1 MTQKRILSLLV
12 SAALLCG
19 LLAGCS
25 GTNSDASHASS
36 SASSAASSSA
46 SSENILS
53 STVQAD
59 TSGLFN
65 KDFDENSL
73 FSVNGTAAAF
83 EPSLGWG
90 PGVSGCSLKSV
101 QAAATLLVWADEA
114 NLSARTESAI
124 EDAYT
129 QWYDNLT
136 DSEQEGFAEAWPMI
150 KEDAAAL
157 LEDKDAMAGRLEDV
171 GLDADKLTFSEK
183 DWNALEDVVDP
194 LVPEAKGE
202 Y

>member
-19 LLAGCS
+19 LLVGCS
-25 GTNSDASHASS
+25 DTSDDASHASS
-36 SASSAASSSA
+36 SASSPSSSSA
-46 SSENILS
+46 SSERAPS

-73 FSVNGTAAAF
+73 FSVDGTAAAF
-83 EPSLGWG
+83 APSLGWG

-114 NLSARTESAI
+114 NLSARTDAAI

-129 QWYDNLT
+129 QWYDNLS
-136 DSEQEGFAEAWPMI
+136 DLEQEGFAEAWPMI

-157 LEDKDAMAGRLEDV
+157 LEDKDAMAGRLDDV
-171 GLDADKLTFSEK
+171 GLEADKLTFSEK
-183 DWNALEDVVDP
+183 DWNALEEVVDP

>member
-19 LLAGCS
+19 LLVGCS
-25 GTNSDASHASS
+25 DTSNDASHASS
-36 SASSAASSSA
+36 SASSPSSSSA
-46 SSENILS
+46 SSESAPS

-73 FSVNGTAAAF
+73 FSVDGTAAAF

-114 NLSARTESAI
+114 NLSARTETAI

-129 QWYDNLT
+129 QWYDNLS

-157 LEDKDAMAGRLEDV
+157 LEDKDAMAGRLDDV
-171 GLDADKLTFSEK
+171 GLEADKLTFSEK

>member
-19 LLAGCS
+19 LLVGCS
-25 GTNSDASHASS
+25 DTSDDASHASS
-36 SASSAASSSA
+36 SASSPSSSSA
-46 SSENILS
+46 SSESAPS

-73 FSVNGTAAAF
+73 FSVDGTAAAF
-83 EPSLGWG
+83 APSLGWG

-114 NLSARTESAI
+114 NLSARTDAAI

-129 QWYDNLT
+129 QWYDNLS
-136 DSEQEGFAEAWPMI
+136 DLEQEGFAEAWPMI

-157 LEDKDAMAGRLEDV
+157 LEDKDAMAGRLDDV
-171 GLDADKLTFSEK
+171 GLEADKLTFSEK
-183 DWNALEDVVDP
+183 DWNALEEVVDP

>member
-1 MTQKRILSLLV
+1 MIRKRILSLLV
-12 SAALLCG
+12 CPALLCG
-19 LLAGCS
+19 VLAGCS
-25 GTNSDASHASS
+25 TSSGSTAASSS
-36 SASSAASSSA
+36 SASASES
-46 SSENILS
+46 IPS
-53 STVQAD
+53 STVTAD
-59 TSGLFN
+59 TGKVGPL
-65 KDFDENSL
+65 DAGENSL
-73 FSVNGTAAAF
+73 FSLSDPDDAF
-83 EPSLGWG
+83 APCLGWG

-114 NLSARTESAI
+114 NLSARTETAI

-129 QWYDNLT
+129 QWYDNLS

-150 KEDAAAL
+150 KDDAAAL

-171 GLDADKLTFSEK
+171 GLDAKKLTFSEK

>member
-25 GTNSDASHASS
+25 DTSDDASHASS
-36 SASSAASSSA
+36 SASSPSSSSA
-46 SSENILS
+46 SSESAPS

-73 FSVNGTAAAF
+73 FSVDGTAAAF

-114 NLSARTESAI
+114 NLSARTDAAI

-129 QWYDNLT
+129 QWYDNLS
-136 DSEQEGFAEAWPMI
+136 DLEQEGFAEAWPMI

-157 LEDKDAMAGRLEDV
+157 LEDKDSMAGRLDDV
-171 GLDADKLTFSEK
+171 GLEADKLTFSEK
-183 DWNALEDVVDP
+183 DWNALEEVVDP

>member
-1 MTQKRILSLLV
+1 MTRNRILSLLV
-12 SAALLCG
+12 CAALLAG
-19 LLAGCS
+19 LLAGCTSTS
-25 GTNSDASHASS
+25 GGS
-36 SASSAASSSA
+36 SASASGDAASSESIPA
-46 SSENILS
+46 S
-53 STVQAD
+53 TAQAD
-59 TSGLFN
+59 TGKLTPN
-65 KDFDENSL
+65 LDEDENSI
-73 FSVNGTAAAF
+73 FSIQNTEAAF
-83 EPSLGWG
+83 APCLGWG

-114 NLSARTESAI
+114 NLSARTETAI

-129 QWYDNLT
+129 QWYDNLS

-150 KEDAAAL
+150 KDDAAAL
-157 LEDKDAMAGRLEDV
+157 LEDKDAMAGRLDDV
-171 GLDADKLTFSEK
+171 GLEADKLTFSEK

>member
-1 MTQKRILSLLV
+1 MTQKRIFSLLV

-25 GTNSDASHASS
+25 DSASSQASHATS
-36 SASSAASSSA
+36 SASSAAA
-46 SSENILS
+46 SESLPA
-53 STVQAD
+53 STAEAS
-59 TSGLFN
+59 TSGLFD

-73 FSVNGTAAAF
+73 FSVSGTAAAF
-83 EPSLGWG
+83 EPCLGWG

-101 QAAATLLVWADEA
+101 QAAASLLVWADET
-114 NLSARTESAI
+114 NLSARASDAI
-124 EDAYT
+124 EDAYS
-129 QWYDNLT
+129 QWYDNL
-136 DSEQEGFAEAWPMI
+136 SEMEQESFAEAWPMI
-150 KEDAAAL
+150 REDAAAL

-171 GLDADKLTFSEK
+171 GLEADKLTFSAK
-183 DWNALEDVVDP
+183 DWTALEDVVDP

>member
-1 MTQKRILSLLV
+1 MTQKHILSLLV

-25 GTNSDASHASS
+25 NTNGDASHASS
-36 SASSAASSSA
+36 SASEPSSV
-46 SSENILS
+46 SSESTPS
-53 STVQAD
+53 STAQAD

-73 FSVNGTAAAF
+73 FSVDGTAAAF

-90 PGVSGCSLKSV
+90 PG
-101 QAAATLLVWADEA
+101 AATLLVWADEA
-114 NLSARTESAI
+114 NLSARTETAI

-129 QWYDNLT
+129 QWYDNLS

-150 KEDAAAL
+150 KDDAAAL

-171 GLDADKLTFSEK
+171 GLDAKKLTFSEK

>member
-19 LLAGCS
+19 LLVGCS
-25 GTNSDASHASS
+25 DTSDDASHASS
-36 SASSAASSSA
+36 SASSPSSSSA
-46 SSENILS
+46 SSESAPS

-73 FSVNGTAAAF
+73 FSVDGTAAAF
-83 EPSLGWG
+83 APSLGWG

-114 NLSARTESAI
+114 NLSARTDAAI

-129 QWYDNLT
+129 QWYDNLS
-136 DSEQEGFAEAWPMI
+136 DIEQEGFAEAWPMI

-157 LEDKDAMAGRLEDV
+157 LEDKDAMAGRLDDV
-171 GLDADKLTFSEK
+171 GLEADKLTFSEK
-183 DWNALEDVVDP
+183 NWNALEEVVDP

>member
-1 MTQKRILSLLV
+1 MTQKHILSLLV

-25 GTNSDASHASS
+25 NTNGDASHASS
-36 SASSAASSSA
+36 SASEPSSV
-46 SSENILS
+46 SSESAPS
-53 STVQAD
+53 STAQAD

-73 FSVNGTAAAF
+73 FSVDGTAAAF

-114 NLSARTESAI
+114 NLSARTETAI
-124 EDAYT
+124 EDAY
-129 QWYDNLT
+129 
-136 DSEQEGFAEAWPMI
+136 
-150 KEDAAAL
+150 
-157 LEDKDAMAGRLEDV
+157 AGRLEDV
-171 GLDADKLTFSEK
+171 GLDAKKLTFSEK

>member
-19 LLAGCS
+19 LLVGCS
-25 GTNSDASHASS
+25 DTSDDASHASS
-36 SASSAASSSA
+36 SASNPSSSSA
-46 SSENILS
+46 SSESAPS

-73 FSVNGTAAAF
+73 FSVDGTAAAF
-83 EPSLGWG
+83 APSLGWG

-114 NLSARTESAI
+114 NLSARTDAAI

-129 QWYDNLT
+129 QWYDNLS
-136 DSEQEGFAEAWPMI
+136 DLEQEGFAEAWPMI

-157 LEDKDAMAGRLEDV
+157 LEDKDAMAGRLDDV
-171 GLDADKLTFSEK
+171 GLEADKLTFSEK
-183 DWNALEDVVDP
+183 DWNALEEVVDP

>member
-1 MTQKRILSLLV
+1 MTQNRILSLLV

-25 GTNSDASHASS
+25 NTNGDASHASS
-36 SASSAASSSA
+36 SASEPSSV
-46 SSENILS
+46 SSESAPS
-53 STVQAD
+53 STAQAD

-73 FSVNGTAAAF
+73 FSVDGTAAAF

-90 PGVSGCSLKSV
+90 PGVSGCSP
-101 QAAATLLVWADEA
+101 LLVWADEA
-114 NLSARTESAI
+114 NLSARTETAI

-129 QWYDNLT
+129 QWYNNLS

-150 KEDAAAL
+150 KDDAAAL

-171 GLDADKLTFSEK
+171 GLDAKKLTFSEK

>member
-1 MTQKRILSLLV
+1 MTQKHILSLLV
-12 SAALLCG
+12 SAAVLCG
-19 LLAGCS
+19 LLVGCS
-25 GTNSDASHASS
+25 DTSDDASHASS
-36 SASSAASSSA
+36 SASSPSSSSA
-46 SSENILS
+46 SSESAPS

-73 FSVNGTAAAF
+73 FSVDGTAAAF
-83 EPSLGWG
+83 APSLGWG

-114 NLSARTESAI
+114 NLSARTDAAI

-129 QWYDNLT
+129 QWYDNLS
-136 DSEQEGFAEAWPMI
+136 DLEQEGFAEAWPMI

-157 LEDKDAMAGRLEDV
+157 LEDKDAMAGRLDDV
-171 GLDADKLTFSEK
+171 GLEADKLTFSEK
-183 DWNALEDVVDP
+183 DWNALEEVVDP

>member
-25 GTNSDASHASS
+25 DTSDDASHASS
-36 SASSAASSSA
+36 SASSPSSSSA
-46 SSENILS
+46 SSESAPS

-73 FSVNGTAAAF
+73 FSVDGTAAAF
-83 EPSLGWG
+83 APSLGWG

-114 NLSARTESAI
+114 NLSARTDTAI

-129 QWYDNLT
+129 QWYDNLS
-136 DSEQEGFAEAWPMI
+136 DIEQEGFAEAWPMI

-157 LEDKDAMAGRLEDV
+157 LEDKDAMAGRLDEV
-171 GLDADKLTFSEK
+171 GLEADKLTFSEK
-183 DWNALEDVVDP
+183 DWNALEEVVDP

>member
-1 MTQKRILSLLV
+1 MLLCCAACWQAAPIQTATPPTQALRLLSRPA
-12 SAALLCG
+12 SAAR
-19 LLAGCS
+19 A
-25 GTNSDASHASS
+25 TP
-36 SASSAASSSA
+36 
-46 SSENILS
+46 S
-53 STVQAD
+53 STAQAD

-73 FSVNGTAAAF
+73 FSVDGTAAAF
-83 EPSLGWG
+83 EPSLGWV
-90 PGVSGCSLKSV
+90 PACPAAPSRACRPQPPCS
-101 QAAATLLVWADEA
+101 VWADEA
-114 NLSARTESAI
+114 NLSARTETAI

-129 QWYDNLT
+129 QWYDNLS

-150 KEDAAAL
+150 KDDAAAL

-171 GLDADKLTFSEK
+171 GLDARKLTFSEK

>member
-1 MTQKRILSLLV
+1 MTQKRILSLFV

-19 LLAGCS
+19 MLAGCS
-25 GTNSDASHASS
+25 DTSDDASHASS
-36 SASSAASSSA
+36 SASSPSSSSA
-46 SSENILS
+46 SSESAPS

-73 FSVNGTAAAF
+73 FSVDGTAAAF
-83 EPSLGWG
+83 APSLGWG

-114 NLSARTESAI
+114 NLSARTDTAI

-129 QWYDNLT
+129 QWYDNLS
-136 DSEQEGFAEAWPMI
+136 DIEQEGFAEAWPMI

-157 LEDKDAMAGRLEDV
+157 LEDKDAMAGRLDDV
-171 GLDADKLTFSEK
+171 GLEADKLTFSEN
-183 DWNALEDVVDP
+183 DWNALEEVVDP

>member
-25 GTNSDASHASS
+25 DTSDDASHASS
-36 SASSAASSSA
+36 SASSPSSSSA
-46 SSENILS
+46 SSESAPS

-73 FSVNGTAAAF
+73 FSVDGTAAAF
-83 EPSLGWG
+83 APSLGWG

-114 NLSARTESAI
+114 NLSARTDTAI

-129 QWYDNLT
+129 QWYDNLS
-136 DSEQEGFAEAWPMI
+136 DIEQEGFAEAWPMI

-157 LEDKDAMAGRLEDV
+157 LEDKDAMAGRLDDV
-171 GLDADKLTFSEK
+171 GLEADKLTFSNK
-183 DWNALEDVVDP
+183 DWNALEEVVDP